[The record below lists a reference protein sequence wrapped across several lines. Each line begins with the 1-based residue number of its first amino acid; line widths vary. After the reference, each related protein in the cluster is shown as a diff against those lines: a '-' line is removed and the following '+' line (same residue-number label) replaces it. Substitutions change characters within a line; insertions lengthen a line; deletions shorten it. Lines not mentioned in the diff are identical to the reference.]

1 MSKKKIVLLWSSPNE
16 DGLTAAAAKETA
28 QGVLSEDAELT
39 CIHVNEQQLLHC
51 RACGN
56 GWGLC
61 ASEGRCV
68 QQDDFQSI
76 YDQLV
81 AADGII
87 LVTAVYWH
95 DVTECMKA
103 LLDRLRRCETAHN
116 HALTGKSTLLIACA
130 GGSGRGATQ
139 CLYIMEDTLS
149 HMKMTA
155 FDRLPVTRFNR
166 SYMLPA
172 VKEAGAAFVQSL
184 ELK

>member
-1 MSKKKIVLLWSSPNE
+1 MSKKKIVMLWSSPNE
-16 DGLTAAAAKETA
+16 DGLTASAAKEAA
-28 QGVLSEDAELT
+28 QGALSQDAELVSVQ
-39 CIHVNEQQLLHC
+39 VNALQLMHC
-51 RACGN
+51 KACAN

-68 QQDDFQSI
+68 QQDDFQQL
-76 YDQLV
+76 YDQLIE
-81 AADGII
+81 ADGII

-103 LLDRLRRCETAHN
+103 FLDRLRRCETAHN
-116 HALTGKSTLLIACA
+116 HALAGKSTLLIACA

-149 HMKMTA
+149 HMKTTA

-172 VKEAGAAFVQSL
+172 LQGAGAAFAQSL
-184 ELK
+184 QK

>member
-1 MSKKKIVLLWSSPNE
+1 MEKKKIILLWSSPNE
-16 DGLTAAAAKETA
+16 DGLTAAAVKATV
-28 QGVLSEDAELT
+28 QGMQGTDTELE
-39 CIHVNEQQLLHC
+39 CVHVNAQHLMHC
-51 RACGN
+51 KACAN

-68 QQDDFQSI
+68 QEDDFQKL
-76 YDQLV
+76 YDLLIG
-81 AADGII
+81 ADGVI

-103 LLDRLRRCETAHN
+103 FLDRLRRCETAHN
-116 HALTGKSTLLIACA
+116 HLLAGKSMLLIACA

-139 CLYIMEDTLS
+139 CLYIMEDTLG

-166 SYMLPA
+166 GYMLPA
-172 VKEAGAAFVQSL
+172 LQGASAAFVQSL
-184 ELK
+184 QP

>member
-1 MSKKKIVLLWSSPNE
+1 MDKKKIVLLWSSPNE
-16 DGLTAAAAKETA
+16 DGLTAAAAREAA
-28 QGVLSEDAELT
+28 QGVLKQGAEL
-39 CIHVNEQQLLHC
+39 ISVHVNGLQLMHC
-51 RACGN
+51 KACAN

-68 QQDDFQSI
+68 QQDDFQAL
-76 YDQLV
+76 YDQLIG
-81 AADGII
+81 ADGII

-103 LLDRLRRCETAHN
+103 FLDRLRRCETAYN
-116 HALTGKSTLLIACA
+116 HALAGKSALLIACA

-139 CLYIMEDTLS
+139 CLCIMEDTLS

-166 SYMLPA
+166 DYLLPA
-172 VKEAGAAFVQSL
+172 LQGAGAAFTQSL
-184 ELK
+184 EK